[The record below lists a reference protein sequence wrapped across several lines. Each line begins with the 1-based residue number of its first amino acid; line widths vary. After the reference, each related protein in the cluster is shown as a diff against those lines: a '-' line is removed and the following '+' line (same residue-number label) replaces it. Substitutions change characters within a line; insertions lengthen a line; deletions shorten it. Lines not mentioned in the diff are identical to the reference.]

1 MPCNITST
9 IALDCIDNLGGV
21 KAAWFSTDFDYT
33 SITTGLTGIDSVSG
47 GSGNFYEYQLPKDT
61 ANFVETFTI
70 SQTNGTAFY
79 SQALTINLHK
89 LETAKRNELL
99 LLSKNRDTR
108 AIFQDGNGKFWIM
121 GLTRGASTT
130 AGSSNTG
137 TAPGDANNYIITLTA
152 DEPDMAY
159 QIEGSTISDVDTVF
173 TGVTFSNV

>member
-1 MPCNITST
+1 MACNINST

-21 KAAWFSTDFDYT
+21 KVAYISTDFDYT
-33 SITTGLTGIDSVSG
+33 SITEGATGISAISG
-47 GSGNFYEYQLPKDT
+47 DSGNFYEYQLPKDT

-79 SQALTINLHK
+79 SQALTINLQK
-89 LETAKRNELL
+89 LETAKRNQLL

-108 AIFQDGNGKFWIM
+108 AIFQDGNGKIWIM
-121 GLTRGASTT
+121 GLERGAVTT

-152 DEPDMAY
+152 DEPNMAY
-159 QIEGSTISDVDTVF
+159 QIDASDF
-173 TGVTFSNV
+173 TGVDSIFTGCTFSNV